1 MSPEQAR
8 IALIDSIY
16 EAVLD
21 NDRWPS
27 VLESIADAIGTVQ
40 VAVAS
45 IDQQANIVAV
55 IAPRIDPELVASWRD
70 YWAFRDPFFARAILR
85 PSGEIYTLDNLI
97 SREEFAATPVFSA
110 VWRPANCSLA
120 TAATNLVVKD
130 KFCALIGVSNAPGKD
145 FLTEE
150 QLRHFEAIT
159 QHVGRAVR
167 ISRQLRKLDLAN
179 LAAQERFDL
188 LPLSA
193 MLVDAWE
200 RVVLINAAAK
210 RMLDAHDGIFLRDGR
225 LTISNVPDAM
235 QKLVSSCAR
244 TSQGLGGP
252 GGELIVP
259 RAHVRSPINVIVAPL
274 RSRTRLADVPWIG
287 FGSPVAI
294 VTVSD
299 PDLDR
304 RRREAKLRRRFGLT
318 NAETAFAV
326 EILKGDGRR
335 AAAKRCGI
343 TDGTAKTHL
352 AHIFEKTGTNR
363 QAELV
368 RFLLNAA
375 DAPSVEF
382 QVPPTW

>member
-1 MSPEQAR
+1 M
-8 IALIDSIY
+8 
-16 EAVLD
+16 
-21 NDRWPS
+21 W
-27 VLESIADAIGTVQ
+27 
-40 VAVAS
+40 
-45 IDQQANIVAV
+45 
-55 IAPRIDPELVASWRD
+55 
-70 YWAFRDPFFARAILR
+70 
-85 PSGEIYTLDNLI
+85 
-97 SREEFAATPVFSA
+97 
-110 VWRPANCSLA
+110 
-120 TAATNLVVKD
+120 
-130 KFCALIGVSNAPGKD
+130 
-145 FLTEE
+145 
-150 QLRHFEAIT
+150 
-159 QHVGRAVR
+159 
-167 ISRQLRKLDLAN
+167 
-179 LAAQERFDL
+179 
-188 LPLSA
+188 
-193 MLVDAWE
+193 
-200 RVVLINAAAK
+200 
-210 RMLDAHDGIFLRDGR
+210 DG
-225 LTISNVPDAM
+225 
-235 QKLVSSCAR
+235 
-244 TSQGLGGP
+244 
-252 GGELIVP
+252 

-375 DAPSVEF
+375 DAPSVEL

>member
-21 NDRWPS
+21 NDRWSS

-45 IDQQANIVAV
+45 MNNKANIVAV

-85 PSGEIYTLDNLI
+85 PSGEIYTLDDLI
-97 SREEFAATPVFSA
+97 SREELAATPVFSA

-130 KFCALIGVSNAPGKD
+130 KFCALIAVSNAPGKD
-145 FLTEE
+145 FLAEE
-150 QLRHFEAIT
+150 QLRHFEAVT
-159 QHVGRAVR
+159 QHVGRGVR

-188 LPLSA
+188 LPVSA

-200 RVVLINAAAK
+200 RVVLANAAAK
-210 RMLDAHDGIFLRDGR
+210 RMLGAHNGIILCDGR
-225 LTISNVPDAM
+225 LTVSNAPDAM
-235 QKLVSSCAR
+235 LKLVSSFAR
-244 TSQGLGGP
+244 ASQGLGGP
-252 GGELIVP
+252 DGEFVVP
-259 RAHVRSPINVIVAPL
+259 RAFPSSPLHVTVAPI
-274 RSRTRLADVPWIG
+274 RSRARLPDVPWIG
-287 FGSPVAI
+287 VGSPVAI
-294 VTVSD
+294 VTVRD

-304 RRREAKLRRRFGLT
+304 NGRESKLRRRFALT
-318 NAETAFAV
+318 NAEAAFAA

-335 AAAKRCGI
+335 AAAQRCGI

-352 AHIFEKTGTNR
+352 SNIFEKTGTHR
-363 QAELV
+363 QAELI
-368 RFLLNAA
+368 RLLL
-375 DAPSVEF
+375 
-382 QVPPTW
+382 